1 MYKLNLGVGFSIFKL
16 VYLPYNDKTFI
27 LEIIKQHKLILSDKI
42 INYYLEMAGEENS
55 DIVESFLDALIY
67 NDESHV
73 YYKTNSEISAKD
85 ELIRLV
91 EQNPMRVL
99 VAEDEEFKDFTIN
112 KIKLISSKDIVEKKV
127 NSLFRYSFP
136 IVNYY
141 VAVGEKCESYA
152 RWFGHL
158 FENENVIQIIDK
170 YILTKKGIDVL
181 KKYYFPV
188 IQNDTAVEIYSECL
202 DEYDEN
208 MIINMFQ
215 DIYFT
220 RWNISIYI
228 CTGMHDR
235 YILFGKYQMSIGA
248 GLDFLHISGTTKKA
262 CIINI
267 TYGEK
272 KIPLPYVDHL
282 LL

>member
-141 VAVGEKCESYA
+141 VDVGEKCESYA

-181 KKYYFPV
+181 KKYYFPL
-188 IQNDTAVEIYSECL
+188 IQKDTAVEIYSECL

-220 RWNISIYI
+220 QWNISIYI

-272 KIPLPYVDHL
+272 KIPLPRVDHL

>member
-141 VAVGEKCESYA
+141 VDVGEKCESYA

-220 RWNISIYI
+220 QWNISIYI

-272 KIPLPYVDHL
+272 KIPLPRVDHL

>member
-1 MYKLNLGVGFSIFKL
+1 
-16 VYLPYNDKTFI
+16 
-27 LEIIKQHKLILSDKI
+27 
-42 INYYLEMAGEENS
+42 MAGEENS

-141 VAVGEKCESYA
+141 VDVGEKCESYA

-220 RWNISIYI
+220 QWNISIYI

-272 KIPLPYVDHL
+272 KIPLPCVDHL

>member
-1 MYKLNLGVGFSIFKL
+1 
-16 VYLPYNDKTFI
+16 
-27 LEIIKQHKLILSDKI
+27 
-42 INYYLEMAGEENS
+42 MAGEENS

-67 NDESHV
+67 NDESYV

-141 VAVGEKCESYA
+141 VDVGEKCESYA

-220 RWNISIYI
+220 QWNISIYI

-272 KIPLPYVDHL
+272 KIPLPRVDHL

>member
-141 VAVGEKCESYA
+141 VDVGEKCESYA
-152 RWFGHL
+152 RWFGH
-158 FENENVIQIIDK
+158 
-170 YILTKKGIDVL
+170 
-181 KKYYFPV
+181 
-188 IQNDTAVEIYSECL
+188 
-202 DEYDEN
+202 
-208 MIINMFQ
+208 
-215 DIYFT
+215 
-220 RWNISIYI
+220 
-228 CTGMHDR
+228 
-235 YILFGKYQMSIGA
+235 LFGKYQMSIGA

-272 KIPLPYVDHL
+272 KIPLPCVDHL